1 MAKNKLDISKVIYP
15 KYMGFIVG
23 YACLFVTIGVFFAR
37 CLDILFPEF
46 DINNPRNRLVLY
58 VEVLIQIASIA
69 VITYIFREFTD
80 FFVKSIPFLDKHT
93 FGSPGKFAALIIAPT
108 MFSVQNDLINKVRY
122 ISHFKTKDIYPHH
135 PL

>member
-1 MAKNKLDISKVIYP
+1 MGINNMAKNKLDISKEIYP

-37 CLDILFPEF
+37 CLDGLFPEF
-46 DINNPRNRLVLY
+46 DINNPRKRLVLY

-80 FFVKSIPFLDKHT
+80 YFVKSIPFLDKHN
-93 FGSPGKFAALIIAPT
+93 FGSPGKF
-108 MFSVQNDLINKVRY
+108 
-122 ISHFKTKDIYPHH
+122 
-135 PL
+135 